1 MVKLI
6 PNMPLPFPGI
16 CNCFSLEKLQLWIG
30 QILKK
35 IAVLGFSTCHICI
48 MFPLINTPDVFTMV
62 ETKKSVTESEG
73 GSTCGSTVDNNRKR
87 GKQIT
92 GSKTVKSKKKTKLE
106 KSLDTICANFM
117 EVSQADVK
125 R

>member
-1 MVKLI
+1 MD
-6 PNMPLPFPGI
+6 
-16 CNCFSLEKLQLWIG
+16 QLTC
-30 QILKK
+30 
-35 IAVLGFSTCHICI
+35 ASTI
-48 MFPLINTPDVFTMV
+48 
-62 ETKKSVTESEG
+62 
-73 GSTCGSTVDNNRKR
+73 DNNRKR

-92 GSKTVKSKKKTKLE
+92 GSKAVKSKKKTKLE

>member
-1 MVKLI
+1 MFFLGKAAIVDWADPYK
-6 PNMPLPFPGI
+6 
-16 CNCFSLEKLQLWIG
+16 NCCIG
-30 QILKK
+30 
-35 IAVLGFSTCHICI
+35 VLVHAISVLCS
-48 MFPLINTPDVFTMV
+48 PLINTPDVFTMD

-73 GSTCGSTVDNNRKR
+73 GSTCGSTVNNNRKR
-87 GKQIT
+87 

>member
-1 MVKLI
+1 
-6 PNMPLPFPGI
+6 
-16 CNCFSLEKLQLWIG
+16 
-30 QILKK
+30 
-35 IAVLGFSTCHICI
+35 
-48 MFPLINTPDVFTMV
+48 MFPLINTPHVFTMD

-73 GSTCGSTVDNNRKR
+73 GPTCTSTIDNNRKR

-92 GSKTVKSKKKTKLE
+92 GSKAVKSKKKTKLE

>member
-1 MVKLI
+1 ML
-6 PNMPLPFPGI
+6 
-16 CNCFSLEKLQLWIG
+16 CS
-30 QILKK
+30 
-35 IAVLGFSTCHICI
+35 
-48 MFPLINTPDVFTMV
+48 PLINTLDVFTMD
-62 ETKKSVTESEG
+62 ENKESVTESEGGSISGCTIESKESLSESEG

-92 GSKTVKSKKKTKLE
+92 GSKTVQSKKKTKLE
-106 KSLDTICANFM
+106 KSLDAICANFM